1 MVLPAFIM
9 RDGVPIMTKYVV
21 AIREFSEPLCAEL
34 VWHGSELV
42 GVLI

>member
-1 MVLPAFIM
+1 MVLHAFVL
-9 RDGVPIMTKYVV
+9 DHGVPVMTKYMV
-21 AIREFSEPLCAEL
+21 AIREFSEPLCMEL